1 MSNTPNALE
10 NMKDHERYEF
20 FVNEGIAFH
29 LFVDEVED
37 KYQDEYAQVCIAEE
51 RIDLLMS

>member
-1 MSNTPNALE
+1 MSNTPNVLE
-10 NMKDHERYEF
+10 NMQDHERYEF
-20 FVNEGIAFH
+20 FVNEGIAFN

-37 KYQDEYAQVCIAEE
+37 KYQDEYAQICIAEE